1 MKPSPESEKN
11 LERFVS
17 AALRDLPARRAPRS
31 LQLRVL
37 AELER
42 RAALPWWHKSF
53 AYWPVAM
60 RGAFLMASAALAI
73 TLVWALTGLNTT
85 QTVKTVTAD
94 FAWLQAARVVVG
106 SFADFTMAIFRGI
119 PTAWLYGGAIVFVGL
134 YAALFGLGT
143 AAYRTL
149 YANNR

>member
-1 MKPSPESEKN
+1 MKPAPESDQN

-31 LQLRVL
+31 LESRVL

-53 AYWPVAM
+53 AHWPVAV
-60 RGAFLMASAALAI
+60 RGAFLVVSAAFAGA
-73 TLVWALTGLNTT
+73 LVWALAGFDATQAVNT
-85 QTVKTVTAD
+85 V
-94 FAWLQAARVVVG
+94 
-106 SFADFTMAIFRGI
+106 SADFTWVATLRDVTASLLDFGAIMFRGI
-119 PTAWLYGGAIVFVGL
+119 SPVWIYGGLAAIVSL
-134 YAALFGLGT
+134 YAMLFGLGT

-149 YANNR
+149 FANR